1 MKNLI
6 LPILIA
12 LFLSA
17 CAPSTLTVNPDEE
30 LVLEHDSKS
39 YVFSNKVEE
48 SKLLSFVY
56 IDVEQKRVV
65 TPSGE
70 VLFYE
75 NFLVDHEY
83 EFKYGS
89 IATLKFIFDVN
100 KTNIIYKTGNL
111 LLIQLKINDNEYI
124 NLMAETS
131 GIQVLSYVYGFS
143 NKELLA
149 ITKELKIDDYKMKD
163 VVPLKNILTDWTQ
176 QGLIL
181 QPLIEPLFGSRRF

>member
-6 LPILIA
+6 LPIIIA

-17 CAPSTLTVNPDEE
+17 CAPSTLKVNSNEE

-143 NKELLA
+143 NKELEA
-149 ITKELKIDDYKMKD
+149 ITKELKIDDYEMKD
-163 VVPLKNILTDWTQ
+163 VVPVKNILTDWTQ

-181 QPLIEPLFGSRRF
+181 QPLIEPLFGSLRF